1 MRPEEF
7 YLRDILFAC
16 KSAKDFAGEIDRAT
30 FKTSLLYQA
39 AIQFNLLIM
48 GEAAGSVSRGLKSRH
63 PEVEWRSLSEF
74 RNVLAHDYFALDLDV
89 VWDSAVNNAVT
100 ISGQIRE
107 ILHTEFP
114 DFAVPEDI

>member
-7 YLRDILFAC
+7 YLRDILYAC
-16 KSAKDFAGEIDRAT
+16 KNAKNFAREIDRSI
-30 FKTSLLYQA
+30 FETSLLYQA
-39 AIQFNLLIM
+39 AIQFCLMII

-63 PEVEWRSLSEF
+63 PKVEWRSLTEF

-89 VWDSAVNNAVT
+89 VWDSAVNNAVI

-107 ILHTEFP
+107 ILHSEFP